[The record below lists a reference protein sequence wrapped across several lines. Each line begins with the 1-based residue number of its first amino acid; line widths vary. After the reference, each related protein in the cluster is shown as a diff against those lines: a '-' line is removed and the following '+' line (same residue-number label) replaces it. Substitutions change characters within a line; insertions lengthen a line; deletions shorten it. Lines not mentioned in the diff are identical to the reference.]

1 MKPVIGLCIAE
12 APIAVADKLIA
23 NTPYVRA
30 LVDAGATPL
39 LIPATDD
46 GSRAA
51 EYIGLI
57 DGLLLPGGQD
67 ITPTLFGEDAL
78 PQVTYMMEAQ
88 DLMEMELLRLA
99 IQKGI
104 PVFGICRGMQ
114 LMNVT
119 LGGGLIQDIYAQ
131 QKATVGHKQDSSI
144 RSQATHGAKM
154 LEGSLL
160 ESLLGTEPL
169 FVNSYHHQAL
179 GAVAEGFTVSAT
191 AADGIIEAVENP
203 EKKLLGVQWHPEEMY
218 IRYPRFANLFRWL
231 VEKAAAGKK

>member
-1 MKPVIGLCIAE
+1 MKPVIGLCFAE
-12 APIAVADKLIA
+12 AMIAAPGKLCV
-23 NTPYVRA
+23 NVPYVRA

-39 LIPATDD
+39 LIPVTADP
-46 GSRAA
+46 SRAA
-51 EYIGLI
+51 EYIDLI

-67 ITPTLFGEDAL
+67 VTPALYGQDPL
-78 PQVTYMMEAQ
+78 PQVSYILEEQ
-88 DLMEMELLRLA
+88 DLMELELLRLA
-99 IQKGI
+99 VKKGI

-131 QKATVGHKQDSSI
+131 QKATIGHKQDSSI

>member
-1 MKPVIGLCIAE
+1 MKPVIGLCFAE
-12 APIAVADKLIA
+12 ALVSAPGKLCVNMSYI
-23 NTPYVRA
+23 RA

-39 LIPATDD
+39 PIPVTDD
-46 GSRAA
+46 PSRAA
-51 EYIGLI
+51 EYIDLI
-57 DGLLLPGGQD
+57 DGLLIPGGQD
-67 ITPTLFGEDAL
+67 VVPALFGEDPL
-78 PQVTYMMEAQ
+78 PEVTYMLESQ

-131 QKATVGHKQDSSI
+131 QKATIGHKQDSSI

-154 LEGSLL
+154 VEGSLL

>member
-1 MKPVIGLCIAE
+1 ML
-12 APIAVADKLIA
+12 
-23 NTPYVRA
+23 
-30 LVDAGATPL
+30 
-39 LIPATDD
+39 
-46 GSRAA
+46 
-51 EYIGLI
+51 
-57 DGLLLPGGQD
+57 
-67 ITPTLFGEDAL
+67 
-78 PQVTYMMEAQ
+78 EAQ
-88 DLMEMELLRLA
+88 DLMEMDLLRLA

-154 LEGSLL
+154 VEGSLL

-203 EKKLLGVQWHPEEMY
+203 EKQLLAVQWHPEEMY